1 MLLLDRILDDKG
13 QTVIEY
19 VLIIGIVIIAL
30 AIVLRSEFSNTV
42 EIAADKIE
50 TKIAAELTSP

>member
-1 MLLLDRILDDKG
+1 MLLDRFSDDKG
-13 QTVIEY
+13 HTVIEY

-42 EIAADKIE
+42 ELAADKIE
-50 TKIAAELTSP
+50 AKVAAELT